1 MKKQITHISV
11 LQTSKVVALM
21 YALMSLLYTVI
32 GLFMVA
38 FCSGPLRVAGFL
50 YIFMPI
56 IMVTFGFLFMM
67 LFCWLYNVVAGWVGG
82 IEVNVEEK

>member
-11 LQTSKVVALM
+11 IQTSKVVALM
-21 YALMSLLYTVI
+21 YALMSLLYTII
-32 GLFMVA
+32 GIFMVA
-38 FCSGPLRVAGFL
+38 FCTGPLRAAGIF
-50 YIFMPI
+50 YILMPV
-56 IMVTFGFLFMM
+56 IMVTVGFLFML